1 MGPAGQRRPR
11 PNDEWRPV
19 AVTERAASA
28 ALDATASAALDI
40 SQLRHVRPVHWGRVA
55 SVAVILVLLALLV
68 RAFAIG
74 KIDWP
79 AVGHFLTWPTILAGL
94 VNTIV
99 MSVAA
104 MALGIVLGGAAA
116 VARLSPNP
124 VLRTVAIGYAWLF
137 RGTPV
142 ILQLLLW
149 FNLALIF
156 PVLGIPGLWSA
167 RAVAVITPF
176 AAALLGLGL
185 NEGAYVSEI
194 VRAGLISVD
203 TGQYEAAKS
212 IGMPGSVALRRIILP
227 QAMRVV
233 VPPLGNQFIS
243 MVKMTSL
250 ASVIEYAEL
259 LHNAE
264 NIYYANA
271 KVMELLFVAAFWY
284 LVVVTALSFGQAG
297 LERRFARGASR
308 LR

>member
-1 MGPAGQRRPR
+1 MSVSG
-11 PNDEWRPV
+11 DV
-19 AVTERAASA
+19 
-28 ALDATASAALDI
+28 LDI
-40 SQLRHVRPVHWGRVA
+40 AQLKHVRPRQWGRLTA
-55 SVAVILVLLALLV
+55 AAAIVAVLALLV
-68 RAFAIG
+68 RAFANG
-74 KIDWP
+74 KIDW
-79 AVGHFLTWPTILAGL
+79 AATGHFLTWPTILAGL
-94 VNTIV
+94 LNTIV

-104 MALGIVLGGAAA
+104 MVVGVVLGVAAA
-116 VARLSPNP
+116 VARTSGNP
-124 VLRTVAIGYAWLF
+124 VLRAVAIGYAWLF

-156 PVLGIPGLWSA
+156 PVIGVPGVWSA
-167 RAVAVITPF
+167 RAVTVMTPF
-176 AAALLGLGL
+176 VAALLGLGI

-194 VRAGLISVD
+194 VRAGLLSVD
-203 TGQYEAAKS
+203 TGQYEAARS
-212 IGMPGSVALRRIILP
+212 IGMPGGLALRRIILP

-233 VPPLGNQFIS
+233 VPPLGNQFIGL
-243 MVKMTSL
+243 VKTTSL

-284 LVVVTALSFGQAG
+284 LVVVTALSLGQAR
-297 LERRFARGASR
+297 LERRFARGAAR

>member
-1 MGPAGQRRPR
+1 MNPTG
-11 PNDEWRPV
+11 
-19 AVTERAASA
+19 
-28 ALDATASAALDI
+28 AALDI
-40 SQLRHVRPVHWGRVA
+40 AQLRHVRPWHWGRLSA
-55 SVAVILVLLALLV
+55 AAVILVLLALLV
-68 RAFAIG
+68 RAFATG
-74 KIDWP
+74 KIDW
-79 AVGHFLTWPTILAGL
+79 AATGRYLTWPTIMAGL
-94 VNTIV
+94 LNTIV

-104 MALGIVLGGAAA
+104 MAMGIVLGVAAA
-116 VARLSPNP
+116 VARTSANP
-124 VLRTVAIGYAWLF
+124 VLRAVAIGYAWLF

-156 PVLGIPGLWSA
+156 PVIGIPGVWSA
-167 RAVAVITPF
+167 RAVTVMTPF
-176 AAALLGLGL
+176 VAALLGLGI

-194 VRAGLISVD
+194 VRAGLLSVD
-203 TGQYEAAKS
+203 TGQYEAARS
-212 IGMPGSVALRRIILP
+212 IGMPGGLALRRIILP

-233 VPPLGNQFIS
+233 VPPLGNQFIGL
-243 MVKMTSL
+243 VKTTSL

-284 LVVVTALSFGQAG
+284 LVVVTALSLGQAR
-297 LERRFARGASR
+297 LERRFARGAAL

>member
-1 MGPAGQRRPR
+1 M
-11 PNDEWRPV
+11 V
-19 AVTERAASA
+19 A
-28 ALDATASAALDI
+28 
-40 SQLRHVRPVHWGRVA
+40 
-55 SVAVILVLLALLV
+55 LLASLV

-74 KIDWP
+74 KIDWI
-79 AVGHFLTWPTILAGL
+79 AVAHFLTWPTILAGL

-99 MSVAA
+99 MAVAA
-104 MALGIVLGGAAA
+104 MAAGIVLGVAAA
-116 VARLSPNP
+116 IARMSGNP
-124 VLRTVAIGYAWLF
+124 VLRGTAIFYAWVF

-142 ILQLLLW
+142 VLQLLLW

-156 PVLGIPGLWSA
+156 PVLGIPGLWTG
-167 RAVAVITPF
+167 RAVVIMTPF

-203 TGQYEAAKS
+203 TGQFEAAKS
-212 IGMPGSVALRRIILP
+212 IGMSSSVALRRIILP

-243 MVKMTSL
+243 MVKTTSL

-297 LERRFARGASR
+297 LERRFARGMAR

>member
-1 MGPAGQRRPR
+1 MSG
-11 PNDEWRPV
+11 
-19 AVTERAASA
+19 SA
-28 ALDATASAALDI
+28 TLDI
-40 SQLRHVRPVHWGRVA
+40 AQLRHVKPRHWGRLTAA
-55 SVAVILVLLALLV
+55 SILVVVLALLV
-68 RAFAIG
+68 RAFANG
-74 KIDWP
+74 KIDWS

-104 MALGIVLGGAAA
+104 MAMGLVLGVAAA
-116 VARLSPNP
+116 IARTSRNP
-124 VLRTVAIGYAWLF
+124 VLRSVAIGYAWLF

-149 FNLALIF
+149 FNLALVF
-156 PVLGIPGLWSA
+156 PVIGIPGLWSA
-167 RAVAVITPF
+167 RAVVVMTPF
-176 AAALLGLGL
+176 VAALLGLGI

-212 IGMPGSVALRRIILP
+212 IGMPGSLSLRRIILP

-233 VPPLGNQFIS
+233 VPPLGNQFIGL
-243 MVKMTSL
+243 VKTTSL

-284 LVVVTALSFGQAG
+284 LVVVTALSVGQSR
-297 LERRFARGASR
+297 LERRFARGAAT

>member
-1 MGPAGQRRPR
+1 MTDDVAG
-11 PNDEWRPV
+11 
-19 AVTERAASA
+19 AS
-28 ALDATASAALDI
+28 LDI
-40 SQLRHVRPVHWGRVA
+40 ARLRHVRPVHWGRLA
-55 SVAVILVLLALLV
+55 SVAVIVILLALLV
-68 RAFAIG
+68 RAFAVG
-74 KIDWP
+74 KIDWV

-99 MSVAA
+99 MSIAA
-104 MALGIVLGGAAA
+104 MALGIGLGVAAA
-116 VARLSPNP
+116 VARMSANP
-124 VLRTVAIGYAWLF
+124 VLRTVAIGYAWVF

-167 RAVAVITPF
+167 RAVTVITPF

-212 IGMPGSVALRRIILP
+212 IGMPGGLALRRIILP
-227 QAMRVV
+227 QTMRVV

-243 MVKMTSL
+243 MVKTTSL

-297 LERRFARGASR
+297 LERRFARGAAR
-308 LR
+308 RR